1 MSILRAI
8 KKEID
13 FIKSKYPVLAITGP
27 RQSGK
32 TTFLKNKFP
41 EYKYINLENP
51 DNREF
56 AEKDTRAF
64 LKIYDKYT
72 IIDEAQRVP
81 KLFSYIQAKVDEDED
96 KIMGQ
101 YILSGSQN
109 FNLLAN
115 ITQSLAG
122 RVALF
127 KLFPLDFSEMKSVK
141 LLSEEY
147 QENLVRGFYPAIFDR
162 NIQFKLY
169 SNYIQ
174 TYIERDLTEILNV
187 KDLKAFRNFI
197 VLSANRVGQLL
208 NLNSLANECG
218 ISQPTAKS
226 WLSVL
231 ESSYIIFLLQP
242 YHHNYN
248 KRISKSPKLYFYDTG
263 LLSYLLKIK
272 NSDDIFTNIYKGNL
286 FENYIIAE
294 LVKQN
299 ARNNLMRDYYFWRD
313 VQNHEVDLLWQE
325 NHFVNIVKIK
335 ATKTI
340 SQDMFKGIV
349 YFNNLAKNS
358 IKSSTLVHTGTFTQ
372 KRTLANVLSWNAIQT
387 L

>member
-1 MSILRAI
+1 M
-8 KKEID
+8 
-13 FIKSKYPVLAITGP
+13 
-27 RQSGK
+27 
-32 TTFLKNKFP
+32 
-41 EYKYINLENP
+41 
-51 DNREF
+51 
-56 AEKDTRAF
+56 
-64 LKIYDKYT
+64 
-72 IIDEAQRVP
+72 
-81 KLFSYIQAKVDEDED
+81 
-96 KIMGQ
+96 
-101 YILSGSQN
+101 
-109 FNLLAN
+109 
-115 ITQSLAG
+115 
-122 RVALF
+122 
-127 KLFPLDFSEMKSVK
+127 
-141 LLSEEY
+141 
-147 QENLVRGFYPAIFDR
+147 
-162 NIQFKLY
+162 
-169 SNYIQ
+169 
-174 TYIERDLTEILNV
+174 
-187 KDLKAFRNFI
+187 
-197 VLSANRVGQLL
+197 
-208 NLNSLANECG
+208 ANECG